1 MARGSGLRT
10 LTILVIIVL
19 GLAKQAGA
27 GEVEPYLQLK
37 LGRAL
42 FPEPNADAFELETPS
57 GEPIAGLAIG
67 ADINHY
73 LGFEVAAQNVETTLS
88 GLDGDKVAESAI
100 WTFLGQM
107 RLRYPIHD
115 GRIVPYGL
123 IGAGVNWMQINDRNI
138 RSAQSDVRGDDVDL
152 VAALGLGAEYFTAG
166 NIALGFEASR
176 LFGASGAVEADGG
189 TDRLDLDAINLTGHM
204 RIMLGQPSTLPG
216 RTDAKTRPRKR
227 NDELR
232 PYLALRAGSSYF
244 TRPNSVD
251 GLTIDNP
258 SGFLGSAAVGLDIN
272 KHLSFELAAD
282 YTETEL
288 SIAEPNGSAE
298 YALWTVLAQ
307 IRLRAPLGDDSFSPY
322 LVAGGGWGFG
332 EINDVRQPA
341 SLSTLRGGRDNTPVG
356 SIGVGFDYFLAEN
369 VAFGLEAKHIFGF
382 DPDIEFG
389 GRKVGLELEPIFL
402 SAGLRIFFP

>member
-1 MARGSGLRT
+1 MARGAGLIAS
-10 LTILVIIVL
+10 TILVIVAL
-19 GLAKQAGA
+19 GLLKPAGA
-27 GEVEPYLQLK
+27 GEIEPYLQLK

-42 FPEPNADAFELETPS
+42 FTDPNADAFELETPS

-67 ADINHY
+67 ADLNRY
-73 LGFEVAAQNVETTLS
+73 LGFEIAAQNVETTLL

-107 RLRYPIHD
+107 RLRYPIYD
-115 GRIVPYGL
+115 GRLVPYGL
-123 IGAGVNWMQINDRNI
+123 IGAGVNWMQINDRNV
-138 RSAQSDVRGDDVDL
+138 RSAQSDIQGDDVDL

-166 NIALGFEASR
+166 NIALGLEAMR
-176 LFGASGAVEADGG
+176 LLGARGTVESGGS
-189 TDRLDLDAINLTGHM
+189 TDRLDLDTVNLTGHI
-204 RIMLGQPSTLPG
+204 RVMLGQPSTFAG
-216 RTDAKTRPRKR
+216 ATRAKTSPKSHHGK
-227 NDELR
+227 LR

-251 GLTIDNP
+251 GLTIENP
-258 SGFLGSAAVGLDIN
+258 SGFLGSAAVGLNVN

-288 SIAEPNGSAE
+288 SIDEPDGSAE
-298 YALWTVLAQ
+298 YSLWTILAQ
-307 IRLRAPLGDDSFSPY
+307 LRLRTSLGSGKFSPY

-341 SLSTLRGGRDNTPVG
+341 SVSSLRGGRDNTPVG
-356 SIGVGFDYFLAEN
+356 SIGIGFDYFLAEN
-369 VAFGLEAKHIFGF
+369 LAFGLEAKHIFGF